1 MPHCGVSA
9 GPGCVLASCGL
20 SSASPVEKAGGACA
34 SGIRWWS
41 FSEKTQRTW
50 PFSRPQGP
58 RACRPETVLPGVD
71 KDRDS
76 QTLRKGCFHGLRT
89 LERPKNMDV
98 GGPLGEDR
106 EGSEDASAGRHLEP
120 APAG

>member
-41 FSEKTQRTW
+41 FSEKT
-50 PFSRPQGP
+50 GP

-76 QTLRKGCFHGLRT
+76 QTLRKGRFHGLRT
-89 LERPKNMDV
+89 LERPKNMGV

-106 EGSEDASAGRHLEP
+106 EGGEDASAGRHLEP

>member
-1 MPHCGVSA
+1 MPAPQS
-9 GPGCVLASCGL
+9 
-20 SSASPVEKAGGACA
+20 
-34 SGIRWWS
+34 IRWWS

-58 RACRPETVLPGVD
+58 RACRPETVLPRVD

-76 QTLRKGCFHGLRT
+76 QTLRKGHFHGLRT

-106 EGSEDASAGRHLEP
+106 EGGEDASAGRHLEP